1 LQGAAFLELNV
12 MDTLEEELQ
21 RIHDA
26 GIGVSIT
33 WLSDGRVDLRLVHK
47 SGAVAAEGNVKEVA
61 EVLPWLETA
70 IKCHFPKAMYT
81 PPSPLAGSS
90 RKPVVRAGIGKQVA
104 PAVRLLPMES
114 RSRMAAR
121 NEP

>member
-1 LQGAAFLELNV
+1 MG
-12 MDTLEEELQ
+12 TLEVELQ

-61 EVLPWLETA
+61 NVLPWLEAA
-70 IKCHFPKAMYT
+70 IKRHFPKAMYR
-81 PPSPLAGSS
+81 PPAPLAGSS
-90 RKPVVRAGIGKQVA
+90 RKPPTRAVRAGIGKQVV
-104 PAVRLLPMES
+104 PTTHYS
-114 RSRMAAR
+114 
-121 NEP
+121 

>member
-1 LQGAAFLELNV
+1 MG
-12 MDTLEEELQ
+12 TLEEELQ

-61 EVLPWLETA
+61 NVLPWLEWA
-70 IKCHFPKAMYT
+70 IKWHFPKANYVPAT
-81 PPSPLAGSS
+81 RPAGNS
-90 RKPVVRAGIGKQVA
+90 RKPNMSGARENWKASGSVRATTPV
-104 PAVRLLPMES
+104 MES

-121 NEP
+121 DER

>member
-1 LQGAAFLELNV
+1 MNV
-12 MDTLEEELQ
+12 MGTLEEELQ

-61 EVLPWLETA
+61 DVLPWLETA
-70 IKCHFPKAMYT
+70 IKWQFPKSTYT
-81 PPSPLAGSS
+81 PPGPLAGSS
-90 RKPVVRAGIGKQVA
+90 RKPDRSGARGSWKASGSGRALTFNGEPITDGG
-104 PAVRLLPMES
+104 
-114 RSRMAAR
+114 AR
-121 NEP
+121 

>member
-1 LQGAAFLELNV
+1 LNV
-12 MDTLEEELQ
+12 MGTLEEELQ

-61 EVLPWLETA
+61 NVLPWLETA
-70 IKCHFPKAMYT
+70 IKWHFPKATYT
-81 PPSPLAGSS
+81 PPGPLAGSS
-90 RKPVVRAGIGKQVA
+90 RKRPVRAGVGKQVV
-104 PAVRLLPMES
+104 PAARLHLMES
-114 RSRMAAR
+114 RSLMAVR
-121 NEP
+121 DEP